1 MTYSEHDNKKKA
13 SKMDILWIYLAEK
26 RKPNN
31 PKIPDFESDFAVL
44 SAVELCS
51 PVYPHPQSGHNLMY
65 VYKWLYNGGGGE
77 TADSCCFF

>member
-1 MTYSEHDNKKKA
+1 MTYSEHDNQKKA
-13 SKMDILWIYLAEK
+13 SKMDILWIYLAKK

-51 PVYPHPQSGHNLMY
+51 PVYPQSGHNLMY

>member
-1 MTYSEHDNKKKA
+1 
-13 SKMDILWIYLAEK
+13 MDILWIYLAEK